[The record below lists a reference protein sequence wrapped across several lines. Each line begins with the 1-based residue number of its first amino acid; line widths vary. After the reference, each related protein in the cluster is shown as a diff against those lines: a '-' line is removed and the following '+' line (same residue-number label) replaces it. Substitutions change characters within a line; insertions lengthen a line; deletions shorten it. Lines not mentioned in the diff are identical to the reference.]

1 MEFITDI
8 QAESLR
14 GGRLFAIT
22 VAPTIVVSNAITTA
36 LQGNLG
42 NAIALSPLGG
52 PAFASLGQLNGLSAF
67 NSAAA

>member
-1 MEFITDI
+1 MEFITDT

-14 GGRLFAIT
+14 GGRLFSIT

-42 NAIALSPLGG
+42 NNIVLSAFG
-52 PAFASLGQLNGLSAF
+52 PASAVLGQLNGLSAF
-67 NSAAA
+67 NSAVA

>member
-1 MEFITDI
+1 MELITDT

-14 GGRLFAIT
+14 GGRLFSIT

-42 NAIALSPLGG
+42 NNFALSAFG
-52 PAFASLGQLNGLSAF
+52 PASAALGQLNGLS
-67 NSAAA
+67 SLTRAAA

>member
-1 MEFITDI
+1 MELITDT

-14 GGRLFAIT
+14 GGRLFSIT

-52 PAFASLGQLNGLSAF
+52 PAFASLGQLNGLAAL
-67 NSAAA
+67 NRAAA